1 MCSQFKQ
8 TSHFIHVTNASAP
21 LLLDFAECP
30 GCSYFADCTV
40 PIWDT
45 DCWQMKQMLTNLVLD
60 RFIKMFV
67 VSLSPV

>member
-1 MCSQFKQ
+1 MYSQFKQ

-40 PIWDT
+40 PI
-45 DCWQMKQMLTNLVLD
+45 
-60 RFIKMFV
+60 
-67 VSLSPV
+67 